1 MTLYLIYARLNFK
14 SNFIDL
20 ISAVCSFIKVLIYY
34 NKTLSGRLRGLN
46 NKRKVPLGNPKIDR
60 SRLRELF
67 IAKFKSQ
74 FKRGFIKVVW
84 LMRAGRLREVVGRK
98 ASTVFQHSYIFFTGI
113 GEL

>member
-1 MTLYLIYARLNFK
+1 MSDFISDIRLNFK

-46 NKRKVPLGNPKIDR
+46 NKRKVPLGNPKSDR
-60 SRLRELF
+60 SRLREFF

-74 FKRGFIKVVW
+74 FKRGFIKVV
-84 LMRAGRLREVVGRK
+84 
-98 ASTVFQHSYIFFTGI
+98 
-113 GEL
+113 